1 MPPPVLVGNL
11 CCVFY
16 CEAPVSYVH
25 VHQPIPIPMSKKH
38 PSTNEIINKFTV
50 AADTAHFIAINLST
64 YMILQRGLTLLVF
77 NSAW

>member
-1 MPPPVLVGNL
+1 MPPLVLVCNL

-25 VHQPIPIPMSKKH
+25 VYQPIPMSKKH

-50 AADTAHFIAINLST
+50 AADIAHFIDINLST